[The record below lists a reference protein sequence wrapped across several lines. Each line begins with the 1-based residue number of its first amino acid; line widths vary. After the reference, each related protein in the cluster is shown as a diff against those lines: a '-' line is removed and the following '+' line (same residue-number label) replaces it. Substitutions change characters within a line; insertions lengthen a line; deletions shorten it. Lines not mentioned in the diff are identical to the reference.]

1 MDRMCVSVVVVVAEV
16 VVRVDNTFGCGSAWI
31 AVSTGDIS
39 IYLSLSLYTTIST
52 MSLSNMRILYIVC
65 CRIVRSIFHII
76 VIYDILEYTRSS
88 VCCVLVCSFFG
99 SRPPI
104 TP

>member
-39 IYLSLSLYTTIST
+39 IYLSLYATIST
-52 MSLSNMRILYIVC
+52 MSLSNMSML
-65 CRIVRSIFHII
+65 
-76 VIYDILEYTRSS
+76 
-88 VCCVLVCSFFG
+88 
-99 SRPPI
+99 
-104 TP
+104 